1 MADFMFSAMTSL
13 AGRYRLDRR
22 IDTGGYAEVWRAE
35 DTVLARPVAVKILR
49 PEVAAE
55 PGVLDRF
62 RHQALCAASLVH
74 ESVTKIFDYEE
85 CTDGHPPFVVMELVD
100 GPSLAGILAGGSL
113 EPLRTLDIIAWT
125 AVGLDAVHRAGL
137 IHGGISPHTIL
148 LSRDGLVKLAGFGIS
163 RAFGTAP
170 LAAPSTLLGSGYLA
184 PERLHTDESTVASD
198 LYGLGMVGY
207 ECLAGVLPFTV
218 PVAGP
223 QRAYPLP
230 PLPLTVPAEVAG
242 LISELTASDPG
253 RRPRSAVEV
262 AVKAAGLRDRMSGLA
277 GRIPAQARPAGVP
290 GRARRSHRRSAG
302 EVTRPMPVVTPAP
315 CSPCELSGL

>member
-1 MADFMFSAMTSL
+1 MFSAMTSL
-13 AGRYRLDRR
+13 AGRYRLDSR

-55 PGVLDRF
+55 PSILDRF

-100 GPSLAGILAGGSL
+100 GPSLAGVLAGGSL
-113 EPLRTLDIIAWT
+113 EPLRTLDIIART

-137 IHGGISPHTIL
+137 IHSGISPHTIL
-148 LSRDGLVKLAGFGIS
+148 LSSDGLVKLASFGIS
-163 RAFGTAP
+163 RAFGTTP
-170 LAAPSTLLGSGYLA
+170 LTPPGTLLGSGYLA

-198 LYGLGMVGY
+198 LYALGMVGY

-242 LISELTASDPG
+242 LISELTASDPA
-253 RRPRSAVEV
+253 RRPHSAVDV
-262 AVKAAGLRDRMSGLA
+262 AVKAGGLRDRMSGLA
-277 GRIPAQARPAGVP
+277 RRIPAQARPAVPAQARPAGVP
-290 GRARRSHRRSAG
+290 GRARGSHRRSAG
-302 EVTRPMPVVTPAP
+302 EATRPMPVVTPEP
-315 CSPCELSGL
+315 CSR